1 MEKILQALKTKYA
14 HLGLKESVL
23 KVIATRLAPTVKDD
37 TEIENAVK
45 SVEEEVK
52 LLQSVADEGRT
63 SLSKAEEARKKLEK
77 ELEEARA
84 KSNPNP
90 QNPPTPPTEPK
101 PDEMPAWAR
110 GLLEAVNKQNETIAA
125 FQAEK
130 QQQTAKERFL
140 NQLKAQGVSEPF
152 YKHHLGRTFKDDT
165 EMDAFVSE
173 LKADEQAFLQTQANT
188 GLSSHSSN
196 VLGGGLKD
204 DEPSAE
210 VQALFKRQ

>member
-1 MEKILQALKTKYA
+1 LDYI
-14 HLGLKESVL
+14 SF
-23 KVIATRLAPTVKDD
+23 
-37 TEIENAVK
+37 
-45 SVEEEVK
+45 
-52 LLQSVADEGRT
+52 
-63 SLSKAEEARKKLEK
+63 LEK
-77 ELEEARA
+77 ELEEMRA

-125 FQAEK
+125 LQAEK
-130 QQQTAKERFL
+130 QQQSAKERFL
-140 NQLKAQGVSEPF
+140 NQLKTQGVSETF
-152 YKHHLGRTFKDDT
+152 YKHHLGRTFKDDE
-165 EMDAFVSE
+165 EMNAFVNE